1 MVEAALN
8 FHDTTVVSNTRPL
21 KVNGQCESLAI
32 PKSGEHFRGHA
43 GLGIATRPPWGGI
56 SPDLAR
62 SPPPVSPVDNSVAR
76 SQLYSQGNMFEL
88 LA

>member
-21 KVNGQCESLAI
+21 KVNGQCELLAI

-43 GLGIATRPPWGGI
+43 GLGIATRPPWGWNFPGFSKI
-56 SPDLAR
+56 AAAGKPSRQLR
-62 SPPPVSPVDNSVAR
+62 RKVSTIFSGKHV
-76 SQLYSQGNMFEL
+76 
-88 LA
+88 